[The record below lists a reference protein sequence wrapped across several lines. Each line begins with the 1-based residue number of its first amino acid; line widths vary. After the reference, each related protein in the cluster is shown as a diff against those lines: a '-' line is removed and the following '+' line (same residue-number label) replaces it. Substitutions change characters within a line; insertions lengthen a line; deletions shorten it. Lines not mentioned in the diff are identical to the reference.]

1 MPSCQGIWRVW
12 EEYGVIFV
20 FQATSLLI
28 PHILSAAA
36 MSWRQH
42 AGDPVIQFCISG
54 VEHIF
59 GAMWV
64 QRRLQWL
71 AKTWERFV
79 HGWSICKHKIEY
91 LKNGLWKKREGS
103 THWQPICG
111 LVLDW
116 CFSCSCFAWIWAQ
129 CCQIFSFF
137 FPQEKPESCV
147 VNVKAF
153 DFLILTTKQTVC
165 RPNKAQWCTR
175 FSQSTARWR
184 LWVQKFS
191 GAKNPNALAGT
202 S

>member
-1 MPSCQGIWRVW
+1 MW
-12 EEYGVIFV
+12 E
-20 FQATSLLI
+20 
-28 PHILSAAA
+28 
-36 MSWRQH
+36 
-42 AGDPVIQFCISG
+42 
-54 VEHIF
+54 
-59 GAMWV
+59 
-64 QRRLQWL
+64 QRRQQWL

-91 LKNGLWKKREGS
+91 LKMDYKREGREALIENPS
-103 THWQPICG
+103 VAWFLTGVFHV
-111 LVLDW
+111 LVLHEYGLSVAR
-116 CFSCSCFAWIWAQ
+116 FSH
-129 CCQIFSFF
+129 F

-202 S
+202 FKGLGWLVLGHCW